1 MAIDL
6 GLVIGDQG
14 PQGPQGIQG
23 IQGPVGPVGPLGP
36 TGPRGNTGPQG
47 PIGPAGPV
55 GSPLVLY
62 QGGAAAVQLD
72 RNAALPPLGIEAHG
86 WSFQDR
92 DPVPERP
99 EPIQVARGRNLF
111 DKNDVTENAYID
123 ENGNV
128 ITVTA
133 NTFVA
138 SGWIPITGGET
149 YTLYGC
155 GSAGT
160 APRHAFYDA
169 DKTFIEAISSGA
181 FTVTAPANAA
191 WIRISPKFAGLDTT
205 QLNVGSSQIPYV
217 PYGHMGL
224 EVDLPSVDGEIRIH
238 PRPQTL
244 SHDGMTVTVD
254 EYGKIW
260 MSGVST
266 SETSEFFSFP
276 LPAPQKMPDSVSGLY
291 THFRTNRDIGNG
303 TNTLRVNL
311 VDSEGVVINIGSQ
324 TQSNRIVA
332 LPESLAGKTIVEMNI
347 RVYPGTDL
355 TDATMEPTIEHTNS
369 VTLNPY
375 TFIDVTYIPFPS
387 KGWAGATGD
396 IADALSIDS
405 AGGYRWGIE
414 TAEKVLDG
422 SESWSLT
429 SSGFARVPA
438 PDVVRGEAGVVFNG
452 LSSHFPASTPSLSHD
467 APGFASGASTSI
479 FVFSDGSGSDMVLA
493 DWQAWLSLNNV
504 TLLYPLAT
512 PTTETGYINLPV
524 LPSGTVVRIPELQQI
539 DMIWYWAEQSE
550 KAVEYIDVHDA
561 SILQQAEDYI
571 DEHTSVIQAYGG
583 CSTAANIG
591 AKIVDAPGF
600 ELYEGAIINVFML
613 NNNTF
618 IGACTL
624 NVNNTGA
631 YPILIRNAIT
641 SSTVHIGWPAYSIV
655 SFVFDNNYWQLV
667 SNDMAYSQYG
677 TCYTIAST
685 GAKVISA
692 PDFILAP
699 GSLLA
704 VHFVNSNTATTLT
717 LNVNSIGARS
727 VLYNGTTVSASHTC
741 TWSGAK
747 TLLFMYNGSA
757 FVLLTPLTS
766 SGGGSTSIVCDYDE
780 LDASLWDN
788 GIYDLSNLSTWMP
801 TAAAI
806 DIYICNPT
814 SSQYDAWC
822 QAEIVP
828 YSMTEVRCMGI
839 TPSENIP
846 IMVKYIVT
854 GGA

>member
-23 IQGPVGPVGPLGP
+23 VPGPVGPVGPLGP

-47 PIGPAGPV
+47 PIGPAGPA

-99 EPIQVARGRNLF
+99 EPIRVARGRNLL
-111 DKNDVTENAYID
+111 DITSNYNIARCTMTLGNDSITLERTEASSYAYV
-123 ENGNV
+123 GYRV
-128 ITVTA
+128 
-133 NTFVA
+133 
-138 SGWIPITGGET
+138 PIVGGQT
-149 YTLYGC
+149 YTLSMGVEASNGYYIRAVC
-155 GSAGT
+155 
-160 APRHAFYDA
+160 YDA
-169 DKTFIEAISSGA
+169 DGNEASGGFARTEINQKTFTPSSDSVRADVYLYVGTGTPAIGD
-181 FTVTAPANAA
+181 TATFSNV
-191 WIRISPKFAGLDTT
+191 
-205 QLNVGSSQIPYV
+205 QLNVGSTPMPYV
-217 PYGHMGL
+217 PFGHVGI
-224 EVDLPSVDGEIRIH
+224 EVQREDVSRVVFDGSDDEGWVVDSSSLYIYKGN
-238 PRPQTL
+238 
-244 SHDGMTVTVD
+244 V
-254 EYGKIW
+254 
-260 MSGVST
+260 SGSYVSGSAWT
-266 SETSEFFSFP
+266 DACAWCADYETSQVANSSMADKAIKEH
-276 LPAPQKMPDSVSGLY
+276 Y
-291 THFRTNRDIGNG
+291 
-303 TNTLRVNL
+303 
-311 VDSEGVVINIGSQ
+311 NIG
-324 TQSNRIVA
+324 RIYIRDTRYTTLDAFKAA
-332 LPESLAGKTIVEMNI
+332 LAANPIT
-347 RVYPGTDL
+347 VYYLNDKHTGSVP
-355 TDATMEPTIEHTNS
+355 AFPTTTTP
-369 VTLNPY
+369 VPL
-375 TFIDVTYIPFPS
+375 PS
-387 KGWAGATGD
+387 KGWTGAAGD
-396 IADALSIDS
+396 YADALSIDS
-405 AGGYRWGIE
+405 AGGYRWDVE
-414 TAEKVLDG
+414 TAETVLNG
-422 SESWSLT
+422 SEAWGIGANGRRAT
-429 SSGFARVPA
+429 A
-438 PDVVRGEAGVVFNG
+438 PLSPSAKPTASNNEVVSV
-452 LSSHFPASTPSLSHD
+452 LCSHFVASTGNQTYAGNLGVSYDMGGTTLQIAD
-467 APGFASGASTSI
+467 GTGA
-479 FVFSDGSGSDMVLA
+479 MVLA
-493 DWQAWLSLNNV
+493 DWQAWLASNNV

-512 PTTETGYINLPV
+512 PTTETGDITLPN

-561 SILQQAEDYI
+561 SILQQAEDYV

-583 CSTAANIG
+583 CSTAANVG

-757 FVLLTPLTS
+757 FVVLTPLTS